1 MAGGHRKLPAS
12 QRPPKP
18 EEPVVASIMILVD
31 LTFSYVSGSG
41 AGGVAASRSRS
52 CATTRSI
59 GRSGVT

>member
-1 MAGGHRKLPAS
+1 MAGGNGKPPAG

-18 EEPVVASIMILVD
+18 EEPVVASLSILFD

-41 AGGVAASRSRS
+41 VGGMVASRSRS